1 MIIFGCCDLFDCAVL
16 GRKEGRKE
24 GRKGGHNAN
33 RILYYCIDSF
43 IRFAHVINYL
53 LILGGKEG
61 LSDLII
67 HKLSSRLI
75 CLNFPQRSYRKKLIS
90 DSFYSIQMIVR
101 RENRSSKVLLALLR
115 EEHFSKLLLLY

>member
-1 MIIFGCCDLFDCAVL
+1 MPIEYYIIVS
-16 GRKEGRKE
+16 
-24 GRKGGHNAN
+24 
-33 RILYYCIDSF
+33 IPSF

-75 CLNFPQRSYRKKLIS
+75 CLNFPPEELQEEIDIRFSIRFRWLS
-90 DSFYSIQMIVR
+90 DAKIDHQKYF
-101 RENRSSKVLLALLR
+101 
-115 EEHFSKLLLLY
+115 

>member
-1 MIIFGCCDLFDCAVL
+1 MEWATVYKGYWLLDIFGLCFIRLCSI
-16 GRKEGRKE
+16 RKEGRKE
-24 GRKGGHNAN
+24 GRKGGHTAN

-67 HKLSSRLI
+67 HKNNHR
-75 CLNFPQRSYRKKLIS
+75 
-90 DSFYSIQMIVR
+90 D
-101 RENRSSKVLLALLR
+101 
-115 EEHFSKLLLLY
+115 